1 MRGNGV
7 FSVMAHQQ
15 QDGEDAYS
23 GLPVQRHFT
32 TAPGHHSTLATST
45 EDLGNPT
52 SLQNLPSNESI
63 RI

>member
-1 MRGNGV
+1 
-7 FSVMAHQQ
+7 
-15 QDGEDAYS
+15 
-23 GLPVQRHFT
+23 
-32 TAPGHHSTLATST
+32 LATST